1 MKKKLLFFCFL
12 AVMTLL
18 ALPVTSI
25 AAPYHELQPLFQS
38 TTQPPNDDGQGTLDS
53 PWFTGYL
60 LIRVL
65 TYSPGEGIHPYERAN
80 ITVRGL
86 FYSYNGQTD
95 ETGDCLFKLHTNLF
109 RPKKYFVRVSIPPD
123 DWFHTKRVT
132 FFIEPRQIIYR
143 EFLFVVL

>member
-1 MKKKLLFFCFL
+1 
-12 AVMTLL
+12 MTLL
-18 ALPVTSI
+18 VLPATSLAALNNEQQLV
-25 AAPYHELQPLFQS
+25 LKN
-38 TTQPPNDDGQGTLDS
+38 TTEIPDDNEQGSLDS

-65 TYSPGEGIHPYERAN
+65 TYAPGEGIRSYEGAN

-109 RPKKYFVRVSIPPD
+109 RTKKYYVKVSIPPEN
-123 DWFHTKRVT
+123 WLHTKRIS
-132 FFIEPRQIIYR
+132 FFIEPRQILYK
-143 EFLFVVL
+143 EFLFIVL